1 MDRARVVSRAGSS
14 SSASSPRRTVD
25 RILAA
30 LDSGGRSADTA
41 TVSPMEP
48 TGELRDYEPI
58 QPRGPSLRDWLRRI
72 WAPIAAIVGLLL
84 KFGFVGLKFA
94 SIFIAIGGYAL
105 LWGWKFGVGFVAL
118 IFIHE
123 MGHFFEARRQGLHA
137 SWPTFIPF
145 LGAYVT
151 IQGRGLNPW
160 TNAQVALAGPLVGG
174 VGATVFWGVGER
186 IDSPLMQALGY
197 AGFLINL
204 INLIPV
210 GFLDGGVAWRSAR
223 FLRYG
228 GGGAKALYVYGV
240 YFGTAAALALGMYAA
255 HVHQTRL

>member
-1 MDRARVVSRAGSS
+1 
-14 SSASSPRRTVD
+14 
-25 RILAA
+25 
-30 LDSGGRSADTA
+30 
-41 TVSPMEP
+41 MEP
-48 TGELRDYEPI
+48 YGEFRDYEPI
-58 QPRGPSLRDWLRRI
+58 QPRSTFDAVRDGLKKLFGPV
-72 WAPIAAIVGLLL
+72 IALGLLLL

-123 MGHFFEARRQGLHA
+123 MGHFLEARRHGLKA

-151 IQGRGLNPW
+151 IRGDRLNPW
-160 TNAQVALAGPLVGG
+160 TNGQISLAGPIVGG
-174 VGATVFWGVGER
+174 VGATVFWAIGEQ

-197 AGFLINL
+197 AGFMINL

-210 GFLDGGVAWRSAR
+210 GFLDGGQIWRSAKY
-223 FLRYG
+223 LRH
-228 GGGAKALYVYGV
+228 GGGATKALYIYAL
-240 YFGTAAALALGMYAA
+240 YFGTALALGLGMYAA